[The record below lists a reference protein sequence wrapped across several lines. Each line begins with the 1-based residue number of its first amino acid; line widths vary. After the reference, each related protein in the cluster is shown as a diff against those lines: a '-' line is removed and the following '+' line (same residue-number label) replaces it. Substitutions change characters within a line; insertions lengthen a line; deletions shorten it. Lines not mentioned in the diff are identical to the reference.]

1 MRNTLLIGTL
11 LAMSS
16 AASTMPVGASPGAAR
31 AGDGLDYVLVR
42 ADGTGDVP
50 DIQTALEVASTDF
63 AFIELDNGVFTGP
76 RNRNLDF
83 LDKRINLRSLHGD
96 PDSCVID
103 CESVDRAIFFE
114 NPIRTVIVRGITIRN
129 GVGTDGGAIWAE
141 DNRLTVRFCKFVNNQ
156 ATEDGGAIFGKLSLI
171 ADCSFID
178 NHARNGGAV
187 FGSIEGMTGCR
198 FAFNTATREG
208 GGAKCDVATIANCLF
223 EENVAA
229 LLGGGLYMDDGS
241 VSDCE
246 FRGNTAR
253 SGGGLAAIHEFAE
266 LTLLVTD
273 SQFIRNN
280 ATRDFGEGGGAYIR
294 YTTMDGCLFAW
305 NFAPK
310 GGGLYSRDSESERCT
325 FIGNQAD
332 EAGAIFGA
340 DGRIAHSIF
349 TGNSSPFAYCGVVH
363 DVFRMDCSN
372 CWDNDGED
380 GCCPG
385 WDDNISEDPLFC
397 LSDSL
402 DFALHSDSPCA
413 TAPCGLMGAFPVEC
427 GPSAAIPGADSF
439 ETLEPPIQ
447 AQPNPAF
454 GGYPIEIRLRLGA
467 EPLDGSRSIG
477 CIVEIFDVGGRLVRS
492 LATSTSEGSDLVI
505 WDAREEDGSQVAAGV
520 YVAMARRLNA
530 GSTGATLGTARVV
543 IIK

>member
-63 AFIELDNGVFTGP
+63 ALIELDNGVFTGP

-83 LDKRINLRSLHGD
+83 LDKRINLRSLHND
-96 PDSCVID
+96 PDSCIID

-141 DNRLTVRFCKFVNNQ
+141 DNRLTVRVCKFVNNQ

-198 FAFNTATREG
+198 FALNTATTLG

-223 EENVAA
+223 EENVAGI
-229 LLGGGLYMDDGS
+229 LGGGLYIYDGS
-241 VSDCE
+241 VSACE
-246 FRGNTAR
+246 FRDNTADD
-253 SGGGLAAIHEFAE
+253 GGGLAAVDEYDE

-280 ATRDFGEGGGAYIR
+280 ATGSFGEGGGAYIR

-305 NFAPK
+305 NSAFR
-310 GGGLYSRDSESERCT
+310 GGGLYSRDSES
-325 FIGNQAD
+325 
-332 EAGAIFGA
+332 
-340 DGRIAHSIF
+340 
-349 TGNSSPFAYCGVVH
+349 
-363 DVFRMDCSN
+363 
-372 CWDNDGED
+372 
-380 GCCPG
+380 
-385 WDDNISEDPLFC
+385 
-397 LSDSL
+397 
-402 DFALHSDSPCA
+402 
-413 TAPCGLMGAFPVEC
+413 
-427 GPSAAIPGADSF
+427 
-439 ETLEPPIQ
+439 
-447 AQPNPAF
+447 
-454 GGYPIEIRLRLGA
+454 
-467 EPLDGSRSIG
+467 
-477 CIVEIFDVGGRLVRS
+477 
-492 LATSTSEGSDLVI
+492 
-505 WDAREEDGSQVAAGV
+505 
-520 YVAMARRLNA
+520 
-530 GSTGATLGTARVV
+530 
-543 IIK
+543 